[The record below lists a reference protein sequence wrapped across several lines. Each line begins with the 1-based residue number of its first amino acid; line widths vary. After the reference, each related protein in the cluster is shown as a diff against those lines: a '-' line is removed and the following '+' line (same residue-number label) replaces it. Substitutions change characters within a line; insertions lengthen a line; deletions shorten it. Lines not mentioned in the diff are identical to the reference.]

1 MRKITAL
8 FILAGLSAVPA
19 FSQEMPAALKS
30 ELEAKAAE
38 LQPSNKSAAKTWLV
52 KQMNA
57 WESIQNLAVAADADD
72 IEMIKKLAEKKFPL
86 DYVSQEVFI
95 NEQAVAAAGL
105 PDLKSQ
111 IGKASYDAIKA
122 KFDKEGK
129 TDLNE
134 FINLLNAQIAAKS
147 QLEMLK
153 PLPSIDESTF
163 SITKEVL
170 KKKYPDDFLAQLN
183 ELKKL
188 SNAVDAA
195 ADASAKAGGTPAPA
209 GAAPAQGAANAAAS
223 ATGGAGTPQQPLTLA
238 ELNLKAREQF
248 NSHALTVEGDSKV
261 TGLPVVMHDRQ
272 FILIPFSA
280 FSGGPNVSIMNNL
293 GEQVE
298 FDKENIF
305 ASKDYPFVIVMP
317 KSIPSSTTN
326 AKLAT
331 DKEYREIV
339 GKPIFFI
346 GYTTTNIQ
354 IFPVKLNAV
363 SDQTLVLSS
372 RIPNNFIEGTTLVNP
387 EEDLTL
393 GSMIAF
399 KKEFPKVQW
408 GTRNSVNFLR
418 RTIETKNPFLTCV
431 RVDRLERW
439 EKLDFEKLAKQ
450 RKKARFRQQ
459 APLGLHTAQ
468 YLHETRRH
476 RKARNR
482 GADGI
487 KIQGRAQNAHGKIAL
502 RQAVQAVPSR
512 FDNAHKVRTARRKS
526 RRILHDIPLRPQT
539 GRKRPQERFRLL
551 RQRHTHEFFQPAR
564 ARRYKKGAE
573 QVASA
578 LRRIKKTRALR
589 PGFFAFGISGRENA
603 NRKIRPCGR
612 IRSRGKPP
620 APRRNE

>member
-1 MRKITAL
+1 
-8 FILAGLSAVPA
+8 
-19 FSQEMPAALKS
+19 MPADLKS
-30 ELEAKAAE
+30 KLEAKAAE

-57 WESIQNLAVAADADD
+57 WESIQNLAFAADTDD

-86 DYVSQEVFI
+86 DYVSQEAFI

-134 FINLLNAQIAAKS
+134 LINLLNAQIAAKS
-147 QLEMLK
+147 QLEMLR

-170 KKKYPDDFLAQLN
+170 KKKYPDDFLSQLN

-195 ADASAKAGGTPAPA
+195 ADAAAKSGGTPPAAAPGTEPAPGQPA
-209 GAAPAQGAANAAAS
+209 GAAANAQA
-223 ATGGAGTPQQPLTLA
+223 GAGTPQQPLTLA

-248 NSHALTVEGDSKV
+248 NSHTLTVEGESKV
-261 TGLPVVMHDRQ
+261 TALPVVMHGKQ
-272 FILIPFSA
+272 VILIPFSA

-293 GEQVE
+293 GEQVD
-298 FDKENIF
+298 FDQSNIF
-305 ASKDYPFVIVMP
+305 ASKNYPFVIVMP
-317 KSIPSSTTN
+317 KSSIPSTTVN
-326 AKLAT
+326 ANLAT

-339 GKPIFFI
+339 GKTIFFM
-346 GYTTTNIQ
+346 GYTATNIQ

-372 RIPNNFIEGTTLVNP
+372 RIPNNFIDGTVLMNP
-387 EEDLTL
+387 EDDLIL

-399 KKEFPKVQW
+399 KKEFPKVNW

-431 RVDRLERW
+431 RIDRLDPW

-450 RKKARFRQQ
+450 KKKLDSVNKLLWDFILLNTSKRLVDTEKLAIVGQTVSKYKEE
-459 APLGLHTAQ
+459 LK
-468 YLHETRRH
+468 TRME
-476 RKARNR
+476 K
-482 GADGI
+482 
-487 KIQGRAQNAHGKIAL
+487 
-502 RQAVQAVPSR
+502 SR
-512 FDNAHKVRTARRKS
+512 FDRLFRQYLQDLMMLIKS
-526 RRILHDIPLRPQT
+526 ELRDVNPD
-539 GRKRPQERFRLL
+539 
-551 RQRHTHEFFQPAR
+551 EFYTLY
-564 ARRYKKGAE
+564 RYDLNQAINSLKS
-573 QVASA
+573 V
-578 LRRIKKTRALR
+578 I
-589 PGFFAFGISGRENA
+589 AFYENA
-603 NRKIRPCGR
+603 IRTNSLSPLVPDDIKRVQNR
-612 IRSRGKPP
+612 
-620 APRRNE
+620 

>member
-1 MRKITAL
+1 
-8 FILAGLSAVPA
+8 
-19 FSQEMPAALKS
+19 MPADLKS
-30 ELEAKAAE
+30 KLEAKAAE

-57 WESIQNLAVAADADD
+57 WESIQNLAFAADADD

-86 DYVSQEVFI
+86 DYVSQETFI

-195 ADASAKAGGTPAPA
+195 ADAAAKSGGTPPAAAPGTEPAPGQPA
-209 GAAPAQGAANAAAS
+209 GAAANAQA
-223 ATGGAGTPQQPLTLA
+223 GAGTPQQPLTLA

-248 NSHALTVEGDSKV
+248 NSHTLTVEGESKV
-261 TGLPVVMHDRQ
+261 TALPVVMHGKQ
-272 FILIPFSA
+272 VILIPFSA

-293 GEQVE
+293 GEQVD
-298 FDKENIF
+298 FDQSNIF
-305 ASKDYPFVIVMP
+305 ASKNYPFVIVMP
-317 KSIPSSTTN
+317 KSSIPSTTVN
-326 AKLAT
+326 ANLAT

-339 GKPIFFI
+339 GKPIFFM
-346 GYTTTNIQ
+346 GYTATNIQ

-372 RIPNNFIEGTTLVNP
+372 RIPNNFIDGTVLMNP
-387 EEDLTL
+387 EDDLIL

-399 KKEFPKVQW
+399 KKEHPKVQW
-408 GTRNSVNFLR
+408 NMRNSVNFLR
-418 RTIETKNPFLTCV
+418 RTIESRNPFLTCV
-431 RVDRLERW
+431 RIDRLDPW

-450 RKKARFRQQ
+450 KKKLDSVNKLLWDFILLNTSKRLVDTEKLAIVGQTVSKYKEE
-459 APLGLHTAQ
+459 LK
-468 YLHETRRH
+468 TRME
-476 RKARNR
+476 K
-482 GADGI
+482 
-487 KIQGRAQNAHGKIAL
+487 
-502 RQAVQAVPSR
+502 SR
-512 FDNAHKVRTARRKS
+512 FDRLFRQYLQDLMMLIKS
-526 RRILHDIPLRPQT
+526 ELRDVNPD
-539 GRKRPQERFRLL
+539 
-551 RQRHTHEFFQPAR
+551 EFYTLY
-564 ARRYKKGAE
+564 RYDLNQAINSLKS
-573 QVASA
+573 VM
-578 LRRIKKTRALR
+578 
-589 PGFFAFGISGRENA
+589 AFYENA
-603 NRKIRPCGR
+603 IRTNSLNPLVPDDIKRVQNR
-612 IRSRGKPP
+612 
-620 APRRNE
+620 

>member
-1 MRKITAL
+1 
-8 FILAGLSAVPA
+8 
-19 FSQEMPAALKS
+19 MPADLKS
-30 ELEAKAAE
+30 KLEAKAAE

-57 WESIQNLAVAADADD
+57 WESIQNLAFAADADD
-72 IEMIKKLAEKKFPL
+72 IEMIKKFAEKKFPL
-86 DYVSQEVFI
+86 DYVSQETFI

-170 KKKYPDDFLAQLN
+170 KKKYPDDFLSQLN

-195 ADASAKAGGTPAPA
+195 ADAAAKSGGTPPAAAPGTEPAPGQPA
-209 GAAPAQGAANAAAS
+209 GAAANAQA
-223 ATGGAGTPQQPLTLA
+223 GAGTPQQPLTLA

-248 NSHALTVEGDSKV
+248 NSHTLTVEGESKV
-261 TGLPVVMHDRQ
+261 TALPVVMHGKQ
-272 FILIPFSA
+272 VILIPFSA

-293 GEQVE
+293 GEQVD
-298 FDKENIF
+298 FDQSNIF
-305 ASKDYPFVIVMP
+305 ASKNYPFVIVMP
-317 KSIPSSTTN
+317 KSSIPSTTVN
-326 AKLAT
+326 ANLAT

-339 GKPIFFI
+339 GKPIFFM
-346 GYTTTNIQ
+346 GYTATNIQ

-372 RIPNNFIEGTTLVNP
+372 RIPNNFIDGTVLMNP
-387 EEDLTL
+387 EDDLIL

-399 KKEFPKVQW
+399 KKEFPKVNW

-431 RVDRLERW
+431 RIDRLDPW

-450 RKKARFRQQ
+450 KKKLDSVNKLLWDFILLNTSKRLVDTEKLAIVGQTVSKYKEE
-459 APLGLHTAQ
+459 LK
-468 YLHETRRH
+468 TRME
-476 RKARNR
+476 K
-482 GADGI
+482 
-487 KIQGRAQNAHGKIAL
+487 
-502 RQAVQAVPSR
+502 SR
-512 FDNAHKVRTARRKS
+512 FDRTFRQYLQDLMMLIKS
-526 RRILHDIPLRPQT
+526 ELRDVNPD
-539 GRKRPQERFRLL
+539 
-551 RQRHTHEFFQPAR
+551 EFYTLY
-564 ARRYKKGAE
+564 RYDLNQAINSLKS
-573 QVASA
+573 V
-578 LRRIKKTRALR
+578 I
-589 PGFFAFGISGRENA
+589 AFYENA
-603 NRKIRPCGR
+603 IRTNSLSPLVPDDIKRVQNR
-612 IRSRGKPP
+612 
-620 APRRNE
+620 

>member
-1 MRKITAL
+1 
-8 FILAGLSAVPA
+8 
-19 FSQEMPAALKS
+19 MPADLKS
-30 ELEAKAAE
+30 KLEAKAAE

-57 WESIQNLAVAADADD
+57 WESIQNLAFAADADD

-86 DYVSQEVFI
+86 DYVSQEAFI

-147 QLEMLK
+147 QLEMLR

-170 KKKYPDDFLAQLN
+170 KKKYPDDFLSQLN

-195 ADASAKAGGTPAPA
+195 ADAAAKSGGTPSAAAPGTEPAPGQPA
-209 GAAPAQGAANAAAS
+209 GAAANAQA
-223 ATGGAGTPQQPLTLA
+223 GAGTPQQPLTLA

-248 NSHALTVEGDSKV
+248 NSHTLTVEGESKV
-261 TGLPVVMHDRQ
+261 TALPVVMHGKQ
-272 FILIPFSA
+272 VILIPFSA

-293 GEQVE
+293 GEQVD
-298 FDKENIF
+298 FDQSNIF
-305 ASKDYPFVIVMP
+305 ASKNYPFVIVMP
-317 KSIPSSTTN
+317 KSSIPSTTVN
-326 AKLAT
+326 ANLAT

-339 GKPIFFI
+339 GKPIFFM
-346 GYTTTNIQ
+346 GYTATNIQ

-372 RIPNNFIEGTTLVNP
+372 RIPNNFIDGTVLMNP
-387 EEDLTL
+387 EDDLIL

-399 KKEFPKVQW
+399 KKEHPKVQW
-408 GTRNSVNFLR
+408 NMRNSVNFLR
-418 RTIETKNPFLTCV
+418 RTIESRNPFLTCV
-431 RVDRLERW
+431 RIDRLDPW

-450 RKKARFRQQ
+450 KKKLDSVNKLLWDFILLNTSKRLVDTEKLAIVGQTVSKYKEE
-459 APLGLHTAQ
+459 LK
-468 YLHETRRH
+468 TRME
-476 RKARNR
+476 K
-482 GADGI
+482 
-487 KIQGRAQNAHGKIAL
+487 
-502 RQAVQAVPSR
+502 SR
-512 FDNAHKVRTARRKS
+512 FDRLFRQYLQDLMMLIKS
-526 RRILHDIPLRPQT
+526 ELRDVNPD
-539 GRKRPQERFRLL
+539 
-551 RQRHTHEFFQPAR
+551 EFYTLY
-564 ARRYKKGAE
+564 RYDLNQAINSLKS
-573 QVASA
+573 VM
-578 LRRIKKTRALR
+578 
-589 PGFFAFGISGRENA
+589 AFYENA
-603 NRKIRPCGR
+603 IRTNSLSPLVPDDIKRVQNR
-612 IRSRGKPP
+612 
-620 APRRNE
+620 

>member
-1 MRKITAL
+1 
-8 FILAGLSAVPA
+8 
-19 FSQEMPAALKS
+19 MPADLKS
-30 ELEAKAAE
+30 KLEAKAAE
-38 LQPSNKSAAKTWLV
+38 LQPSSKSAAKTWLV

-57 WESIQNLAVAADADD
+57 WESIQNLAFAADADD

-86 DYVSQEVFI
+86 DYVSQEAFI

-129 TDLNE
+129 TDLND
-134 FINLLNAQIAAKS
+134 FINLLNSQIAAKS
-147 QLEMLK
+147 QLEMLR

-170 KKKYPDDFLAQLN
+170 KKKYPDDFLSQLN

-195 ADASAKAGGTPAPA
+195 ADAASKPGAAPSAPLGADPAPGQTA
-209 GAAPAQGAANAAAS
+209 GAAAQAGANA
-223 ATGGAGTPQQPLTLA
+223 PQQPLTLA

-272 FILIPFSA
+272 VILIPFSA

-298 FDKENIF
+298 FDKSNIF

-331 DKEYREIV
+331 DKEYREII
-339 GKPIFFI
+339 GKPIFFM

-372 RIPNNFIEGTTLVNP
+372 RIPNNFLEGTVLINP
-387 EEDLTL
+387 EEDLIM

-399 KKEFPKVQW
+399 KKEYPKVQW
-408 GTRNSVNFLR
+408 GTRNSVTFLR

-431 RVDRLERW
+431 RIDRLDRW
-439 EKLDFEKLAKQ
+439 EKLDFEKLAQQ
-450 RKKARFRQQ
+450 RQKLESVNKLLWDFILLNTSTRLVDTEKLAIVGKTVSKYKDELKTRMEKSRFDRLFRQYLQDLMMLIKSELRDVNPDEFYTIYRYDLNQ
-459 APLGLHTAQ
+459 AVNALKSVSAFYDNAIRTNSLSPLIP
-468 YLHETRRH
+468 
-476 RKARNR
+476 
-482 GADGI
+482 DDI
-487 KIQGRAQNAHGKIAL
+487 KRAQN
-502 RQAVQAVPSR
+502 R
-512 FDNAHKVRTARRKS
+512 
-526 RRILHDIPLRPQT
+526 
-539 GRKRPQERFRLL
+539 
-551 RQRHTHEFFQPAR
+551 
-564 ARRYKKGAE
+564 
-573 QVASA
+573 
-578 LRRIKKTRALR
+578 
-589 PGFFAFGISGRENA
+589 
-603 NRKIRPCGR
+603 
-612 IRSRGKPP
+612 
-620 APRRNE
+620 

>member
-8 FILAGLSAVPA
+8 FILAGLSAVPV
-19 FSQEMPAALKS
+19 FSQEMPATLKS

-57 WESIQNLAVAADADD
+57 WESIQNLSVAADADD

-223 ATGGAGTPQQPLTLA
+223 ATGGAGVPQQPLTLA

-354 IFPVKLNAV
+354 RFPVKLNAV

-450 RKKARFRQQ
+450 REKLDSVNKLLWDFILLNTSTRLVDTEKLAIVGQTVSKYKDELKTRMEKSRFDRLFRQYLQDLIMLIKSELRDVNPDEFYTIYRYDLKQ
-459 APLGLHTAQ
+459 AANALRSVSAFYDNAIRTNSFSPLVP
-468 YLHETRRH
+468 
-476 RKARNR
+476 
-482 GADGI
+482 DDI
-487 KIQGRAQNAHGKIAL
+487 KRAQN
-502 RQAVQAVPSR
+502 R
-512 FDNAHKVRTARRKS
+512 
-526 RRILHDIPLRPQT
+526 
-539 GRKRPQERFRLL
+539 
-551 RQRHTHEFFQPAR
+551 
-564 ARRYKKGAE
+564 
-573 QVASA
+573 
-578 LRRIKKTRALR
+578 
-589 PGFFAFGISGRENA
+589 
-603 NRKIRPCGR
+603 
-612 IRSRGKPP
+612 
-620 APRRNE
+620 

>member
-1 MRKITAL
+1 
-8 FILAGLSAVPA
+8 
-19 FSQEMPAALKS
+19 MPADLKS
-30 ELEAKAAE
+30 KLEAKAAE

-57 WESIQNLAVAADADD
+57 WESIQNLAFAADADD

-86 DYVSQEVFI
+86 DYVSQETFI

-147 QLEMLK
+147 QLEMLR

-170 KKKYPDDFLAQLN
+170 KKKYPDDFLSQLN

-195 ADASAKAGGTPAPA
+195 ADAAAKSGGTSPAAASGTEPAPGQPA
-209 GAAPAQGAANAAAS
+209 GAAANAQA
-223 ATGGAGTPQQPLTLA
+223 GAGTPQQPLTLA

-248 NSHALTVEGDSKV
+248 NSHTLTVEGESKV
-261 TGLPVVMHDRQ
+261 TALPVVMHGKQ
-272 FILIPFSA
+272 VILIPFSA

-293 GEQVE
+293 GEQVD
-298 FDKENIF
+298 FDQSNIF
-305 ASKDYPFVIVMP
+305 ASKNYPFVIVMP
-317 KSIPSSTTN
+317 KSSIPSTTVN
-326 AKLAT
+326 ANLAT

-339 GKPIFFI
+339 GKPIFFM
-346 GYTTTNIQ
+346 GYTATNIQ

-372 RIPNNFIEGTTLVNP
+372 RIPNNFIDGTVLMNP
-387 EEDLTL
+387 EDDLIL

-399 KKEFPKVQW
+399 KKEFPKVNW

-418 RTIETKNPFLTCV
+418 RTIESRNPFLTCV
-431 RVDRLERW
+431 RIDRLDPW

-450 RKKARFRQQ
+450 KKKLDSVNKLLWDFILLNTSKRLVDTEKLAIVGQTVSKYKEE
-459 APLGLHTAQ
+459 LK
-468 YLHETRRH
+468 TRME
-476 RKARNR
+476 K
-482 GADGI
+482 
-487 KIQGRAQNAHGKIAL
+487 
-502 RQAVQAVPSR
+502 SR
-512 FDNAHKVRTARRKS
+512 FDRLFRQYLQDLMMLIKS
-526 RRILHDIPLRPQT
+526 ELRDVNPD
-539 GRKRPQERFRLL
+539 
-551 RQRHTHEFFQPAR
+551 EFYTLY
-564 ARRYKKGAE
+564 RYDLNQAINSLKS
-573 QVASA
+573 VM
-578 LRRIKKTRALR
+578 
-589 PGFFAFGISGRENA
+589 AFYENA
-603 NRKIRPCGR
+603 IRTNSLSPLVPDDIKRVQNR
-612 IRSRGKPP
+612 
-620 APRRNE
+620 

>member
-1 MRKITAL
+1 
-8 FILAGLSAVPA
+8 
-19 FSQEMPAALKS
+19 MPADLKS
-30 ELEAKAAE
+30 KLEAKAAE

-57 WESIQNLAVAADADD
+57 WESIQNLAFAADADD

-86 DYVSQEVFI
+86 DYVSQETFI

-195 ADASAKAGGTPAPA
+195 ADAAAKSGGTPPAAAPGTEPAPGQPA
-209 GAAPAQGAANAAAS
+209 GAAANAQA
-223 ATGGAGTPQQPLTLA
+223 GAGTPQQPLTLA

-248 NSHALTVEGDSKV
+248 NSHTLTVEGESKV
-261 TGLPVVMHDRQ
+261 TALPVVMHGKQ
-272 FILIPFSA
+272 VILIPFSA

-293 GEQVE
+293 GEQVD
-298 FDKENIF
+298 FDQSNIF
-305 ASKDYPFVIVMP
+305 ASKNYPFVIVMP
-317 KSIPSSTTN
+317 KSSIPSTTVN
-326 AKLAT
+326 ANLAT

-339 GKPIFFI
+339 GKTIFFM
-346 GYTTTNIQ
+346 GYTATNIQ

-372 RIPNNFIEGTTLVNP
+372 RIPNNFIDGTVLMNP
-387 EEDLTL
+387 EDDLIL

-399 KKEFPKVQW
+399 KKEFPKVNW

-431 RVDRLERW
+431 RIDRLDPW

-450 RKKARFRQQ
+450 KKKLDSVNKLLWDFILLNTSKRLVDTEKLAIVGQTVSKYKEE
-459 APLGLHTAQ
+459 LK
-468 YLHETRRH
+468 TRME
-476 RKARNR
+476 K
-482 GADGI
+482 
-487 KIQGRAQNAHGKIAL
+487 
-502 RQAVQAVPSR
+502 SR
-512 FDNAHKVRTARRKS
+512 FDRLFRQYLQDLMMLIKS
-526 RRILHDIPLRPQT
+526 ELRDVNPD
-539 GRKRPQERFRLL
+539 
-551 RQRHTHEFFQPAR
+551 EFYTLY
-564 ARRYKKGAE
+564 RYDLNQAINSLKS
-573 QVASA
+573 VM
-578 LRRIKKTRALR
+578 
-589 PGFFAFGISGRENA
+589 AFYENA
-603 NRKIRPCGR
+603 IRTNSLSPLVPDDIKRVQNR
-612 IRSRGKPP
+612 
-620 APRRNE
+620 

>member
-8 FILAGLSAVPA
+8 FILAGLSAVPV
-19 FSQEMPAALKS
+19 FSQEMPATLKS

-57 WESIQNLAVAADADD
+57 WESIQNLSVAADADD

-195 ADASAKAGGTPAPA
+195 ADASAKAGGTA

-223 ATGGAGTPQQPLTLA
+223 ATGGAGVPQQPLTLA

-450 RKKARFRQQ
+450 RKKLDSVNKLLWDFILLNTSTRLVDTEKLAIVGQTVSKYKDELKTRMEKSRFDRLFRQYLQDLIMLIKSELRDVNPDEFYTIYRYDLKQ
-459 APLGLHTAQ
+459 AANALRSVSAFYDNAIRTNSFSPLVP
-468 YLHETRRH
+468 
-476 RKARNR
+476 
-482 GADGI
+482 DDI
-487 KIQGRAQNAHGKIAL
+487 KRAQN
-502 RQAVQAVPSR
+502 R
-512 FDNAHKVRTARRKS
+512 
-526 RRILHDIPLRPQT
+526 
-539 GRKRPQERFRLL
+539 
-551 RQRHTHEFFQPAR
+551 
-564 ARRYKKGAE
+564 
-573 QVASA
+573 
-578 LRRIKKTRALR
+578 
-589 PGFFAFGISGRENA
+589 
-603 NRKIRPCGR
+603 
-612 IRSRGKPP
+612 
-620 APRRNE
+620 

>member
-1 MRKITAL
+1 
-8 FILAGLSAVPA
+8 
-19 FSQEMPAALKS
+19 MPADLKS
-30 ELEAKAAE
+30 KLEAKAAE

-57 WESIQNLAVAADADD
+57 WESIQNLAFAADADD

-86 DYVSQEVFI
+86 DYVSQETFI

-195 ADASAKAGGTPAPA
+195 ADAAAKSGGTPPAAAPGTEPAPGQPA
-209 GAAPAQGAANAAAS
+209 GAAANAQA
-223 ATGGAGTPQQPLTLA
+223 GAGTPQQPLTLA

-248 NSHALTVEGDSKV
+248 NSHTLTVEGESKV
-261 TGLPVVMHDRQ
+261 TALPVVMHGKQ
-272 FILIPFSA
+272 VILIPFSA

-293 GEQVE
+293 GEQVD
-298 FDKENIF
+298 FDQSNIF
-305 ASKDYPFVIVMP
+305 ASKNYPFVIVMP
-317 KSIPSSTTN
+317 KSSIPSTTVN
-326 AKLAT
+326 ANLAT

-339 GKPIFFI
+339 GKTIFFM
-346 GYTTTNIQ
+346 GYTATNIQ

-372 RIPNNFIEGTTLVNP
+372 RIPNNFIDGTVLMNP
-387 EEDLTL
+387 EDDLIL

-399 KKEFPKVQW
+399 KKEFPKVNW

-431 RVDRLERW
+431 RIDRLDPW

-450 RKKARFRQQ
+450 KKKLDSVNKLLWDFILLNTSKRLVDTEKLAIVGQTVSKYKEE
-459 APLGLHTAQ
+459 LK
-468 YLHETRRH
+468 TRME
-476 RKARNR
+476 K
-482 GADGI
+482 
-487 KIQGRAQNAHGKIAL
+487 
-502 RQAVQAVPSR
+502 SR
-512 FDNAHKVRTARRKS
+512 FDRLFRQYLQDLMMLIKS
-526 RRILHDIPLRPQT
+526 ELRDVNPD
-539 GRKRPQERFRLL
+539 
-551 RQRHTHEFFQPAR
+551 EFYTLY
-564 ARRYKKGAE
+564 RYDLNQAINSLKS
-573 QVASA
+573 V
-578 LRRIKKTRALR
+578 I
-589 PGFFAFGISGRENA
+589 AFYENA
-603 NRKIRPCGR
+603 IRTNSLSPLVPDDIKRVQNR
-612 IRSRGKPP
+612 
-620 APRRNE
+620 

>member
-1 MRKITAL
+1 
-8 FILAGLSAVPA
+8 
-19 FSQEMPAALKS
+19 MPADLKS
-30 ELEAKAAE
+30 KLEAKAAE

-57 WESIQNLAVAADADD
+57 WESIQNLAFAADADD

-86 DYVSQEVFI
+86 DYVSQETFI

-170 KKKYPDDFLAQLN
+170 KKKYPDDFLSQLN

-195 ADASAKAGGTPAPA
+195 ADAAAKSGGTPPAAAPGTEPAPGQPA
-209 GAAPAQGAANAAAS
+209 GAAANAQA
-223 ATGGAGTPQQPLTLA
+223 GAGTPQQPLTLA

-248 NSHALTVEGDSKV
+248 NSHTLTVEGESKV
-261 TGLPVVMHDRQ
+261 TALPVVMHGKQ
-272 FILIPFSA
+272 VILIPFSA

-293 GEQVE
+293 GEQVD
-298 FDKENIF
+298 FDQSNIF
-305 ASKDYPFVIVMP
+305 ASKNYPFVIVMP
-317 KSIPSSTTN
+317 KSSIPSTTVN
-326 AKLAT
+326 ANLAT

-339 GKPIFFI
+339 GKPIFFM
-346 GYTTTNIQ
+346 GYTATNIQ

-372 RIPNNFIEGTTLVNP
+372 RIPNNFIDGTVLMNP
-387 EEDLTL
+387 EDDLIL

-399 KKEFPKVQW
+399 KKEFPKVNW

-431 RVDRLERW
+431 RIDRLDPW

-450 RKKARFRQQ
+450 KKKLDSVNKLLWDFILLNTSKRLVDTEKLAIVGQTVSKYKEE
-459 APLGLHTAQ
+459 LK
-468 YLHETRRH
+468 TRME
-476 RKARNR
+476 K
-482 GADGI
+482 
-487 KIQGRAQNAHGKIAL
+487 
-502 RQAVQAVPSR
+502 SR
-512 FDNAHKVRTARRKS
+512 FDRTFRQYLQDLMMLIKS
-526 RRILHDIPLRPQT
+526 ELRDVNPD
-539 GRKRPQERFRLL
+539 
-551 RQRHTHEFFQPAR
+551 EFYTLY
-564 ARRYKKGAE
+564 RYDLNQAINSLKS
-573 QVASA
+573 V
-578 LRRIKKTRALR
+578 I
-589 PGFFAFGISGRENA
+589 AFYENA
-603 NRKIRPCGR
+603 IRTNSLSPLVPDDIKRVQNR
-612 IRSRGKPP
+612 
-620 APRRNE
+620 

>member
-8 FILAGLSAVPA
+8 FILAGLSAVPV
-19 FSQEMPAALKS
+19 FSQEMPATLKS

-57 WESIQNLAVAADADD
+57 WESIQNLSVAADADD

-86 DYVSQEVFI
+86 DYVSQKVFI

-183 ELKKL
+183 EL
-188 SNAVDAA
+188 SV
-195 ADASAKAGGTPAPA
+195 
-209 GAAPAQGAANAAAS
+209 
-223 ATGGAGTPQQPLTLA
+223 PQQPLTLA

-418 RTIETKNPFLTCV
+418 CTIETKNPFLTCV

-450 RKKARFRQQ
+450 RKKLDSVNKLLWDFILLNTSTRLVDTEKLAIVGQTVSKYKDELKTRMEKSRFDRLFRQYLQDLIMLIKSELRDVNPDEFYTIYRYDLKQ
-459 APLGLHTAQ
+459 AANALRSVSAFYDNAIRTNSFSPLVP
-468 YLHETRRH
+468 
-476 RKARNR
+476 
-482 GADGI
+482 DDI
-487 KIQGRAQNAHGKIAL
+487 KRAQN
-502 RQAVQAVPSR
+502 R
-512 FDNAHKVRTARRKS
+512 
-526 RRILHDIPLRPQT
+526 
-539 GRKRPQERFRLL
+539 
-551 RQRHTHEFFQPAR
+551 
-564 ARRYKKGAE
+564 
-573 QVASA
+573 
-578 LRRIKKTRALR
+578 
-589 PGFFAFGISGRENA
+589 
-603 NRKIRPCGR
+603 
-612 IRSRGKPP
+612 
-620 APRRNE
+620 

>member
-1 MRKITAL
+1 
-8 FILAGLSAVPA
+8 
-19 FSQEMPAALKS
+19 MPATLKS

-57 WESIQNLAVAADADD
+57 WESIQNLSVAADADD

-195 ADASAKAGGTPAPA
+195 ADVSAKAGGTPAPA

-223 ATGGAGTPQQPLTLA
+223 ATGGAGVPQQPLTLA

-450 RKKARFRQQ
+450 RKKLDSVNKLLWDFILLNTSTRLVDTEKLAIVGQTVSKYKDELKTRMEKSRFDRLFRQYLQDLIMLIKSELRDVNPDEFYTIYRYDLKQ
-459 APLGLHTAQ
+459 AANALRSVSAFYDNAIRTNSFSPLVP
-468 YLHETRRH
+468 
-476 RKARNR
+476 
-482 GADGI
+482 DDI
-487 KIQGRAQNAHGKIAL
+487 KRAQN
-502 RQAVQAVPSR
+502 R
-512 FDNAHKVRTARRKS
+512 
-526 RRILHDIPLRPQT
+526 
-539 GRKRPQERFRLL
+539 
-551 RQRHTHEFFQPAR
+551 
-564 ARRYKKGAE
+564 
-573 QVASA
+573 
-578 LRRIKKTRALR
+578 
-589 PGFFAFGISGRENA
+589 
-603 NRKIRPCGR
+603 
-612 IRSRGKPP
+612 
-620 APRRNE
+620 

>member
-1 MRKITAL
+1 
-8 FILAGLSAVPA
+8 
-19 FSQEMPAALKS
+19 MPADLKS
-30 ELEAKAAE
+30 KLEAKAAE

-57 WESIQNLAVAADADD
+57 WESIQNLAFAADADD

-86 DYVSQEVFI
+86 DYVSQETFI

-195 ADASAKAGGTPAPA
+195 ADAAAKSGGTPPAAAPGTEPAPGQPA
-209 GAAPAQGAANAAAS
+209 GAAANAQA
-223 ATGGAGTPQQPLTLA
+223 GAGTPQQPLTLA

-248 NSHALTVEGDSKV
+248 NSHTLTVEGESKV
-261 TGLPVVMHDRQ
+261 TALPVVMHGKQ
-272 FILIPFSA
+272 VILIPFSA

-293 GEQVE
+293 GEQVD
-298 FDKENIF
+298 FDQSNIF
-305 ASKDYPFVIVMP
+305 ASKNYPFVIVMP
-317 KSIPSSTTN
+317 KSSIPSTTVN
-326 AKLAT
+326 ANLVT

-339 GKPIFFI
+339 GKPIFFM
-346 GYTTTNIQ
+346 GYTATNIQ

-372 RIPNNFIEGTTLVNP
+372 RIPNNFIDGTVLMNP
-387 EEDLTL
+387 EDDLIL

-399 KKEFPKVQW
+399 KKEFPKVNW

-431 RVDRLERW
+431 RIDRLDPW

-450 RKKARFRQQ
+450 KKKLDSVNKLLWDFILLNTSKRLVDTEKLAIVGQTVSKYKEE
-459 APLGLHTAQ
+459 LK
-468 YLHETRRH
+468 TRME
-476 RKARNR
+476 K
-482 GADGI
+482 
-487 KIQGRAQNAHGKIAL
+487 
-502 RQAVQAVPSR
+502 SR
-512 FDNAHKVRTARRKS
+512 FDRTFRQYLQDLMMLIKS
-526 RRILHDIPLRPQT
+526 ELRDVNPD
-539 GRKRPQERFRLL
+539 
-551 RQRHTHEFFQPAR
+551 EFYTLY
-564 ARRYKKGAE
+564 RYDLNQAINSLKS
-573 QVASA
+573 V
-578 LRRIKKTRALR
+578 I
-589 PGFFAFGISGRENA
+589 AFYENA
-603 NRKIRPCGR
+603 IRTNSLSPLVPDDIKRVQNR
-612 IRSRGKPP
+612 
-620 APRRNE
+620 

>member
-1 MRKITAL
+1 
-8 FILAGLSAVPA
+8 
-19 FSQEMPAALKS
+19 MPADLKS
-30 ELEAKAAE
+30 KLEAKAAE

-57 WESIQNLAVAADADD
+57 WESIQNLAFAADADD

-86 DYVSQEVFI
+86 DYVSQETFI

-147 QLEMLK
+147 QLEMLR

-170 KKKYPDDFLAQLN
+170 KKKYPDDFLSQLN

-195 ADASAKAGGTPAPA
+195 ADAAAKSGGTPPAAASGTEPAPGQPA
-209 GAAPAQGAANAAAS
+209 GAAANAQA
-223 ATGGAGTPQQPLTLA
+223 GAGTPQQPLTLA

-248 NSHALTVEGDSKV
+248 NSHTLTVEGESKV
-261 TGLPVVMHDRQ
+261 TALPVVMHGKQ
-272 FILIPFSA
+272 VILIPFSA

-293 GEQVE
+293 GEQVD
-298 FDKENIF
+298 FDQSNIF
-305 ASKDYPFVIVMP
+305 ASKNYPFVIVMP
-317 KSIPSSTTN
+317 KSSIPSTTVN
-326 AKLAT
+326 ANLAT

-339 GKPIFFI
+339 GKPIFFM
-346 GYTTTNIQ
+346 GYTATNIQ

-372 RIPNNFIEGTTLVNP
+372 RIPNNFIDGTVLMNP
-387 EEDLTL
+387 EDDLIL

-399 KKEFPKVQW
+399 KKEHPKVQW
-408 GTRNSVNFLR
+408 NMRNSVNFLR
-418 RTIETKNPFLTCV
+418 RTIESRNPFLTCV
-431 RVDRLERW
+431 RIDRLDPW

-450 RKKARFRQQ
+450 KKKLDSVNKLLWDFILLNTSKRLVDTEKLAIVGQTVSKYKEE
-459 APLGLHTAQ
+459 LK
-468 YLHETRRH
+468 TRME
-476 RKARNR
+476 K
-482 GADGI
+482 
-487 KIQGRAQNAHGKIAL
+487 
-502 RQAVQAVPSR
+502 SR
-512 FDNAHKVRTARRKS
+512 FDRLFRQYLQDLMMLIKS
-526 RRILHDIPLRPQT
+526 ELRDVNPD
-539 GRKRPQERFRLL
+539 
-551 RQRHTHEFFQPAR
+551 EFYTLY
-564 ARRYKKGAE
+564 RYDLNQAINSLKS
-573 QVASA
+573 VM
-578 LRRIKKTRALR
+578 
-589 PGFFAFGISGRENA
+589 AFYENA
-603 NRKIRPCGR
+603 IRTNSLSPLVPDDIKRVQNR
-612 IRSRGKPP
+612 
-620 APRRNE
+620 

>member
-1 MRKITAL
+1 
-8 FILAGLSAVPA
+8 
-19 FSQEMPAALKS
+19 MPADLKS
-30 ELEAKAAE
+30 KLEAKAAE

-57 WESIQNLAVAADADD
+57 WESIQNLAFAADADD

-86 DYVSQEVFI
+86 DYVSQETFI

-147 QLEMLK
+147 QLEMLR

-170 KKKYPDDFLAQLN
+170 KKKYPDDFLSQLN

-195 ADASAKAGGTPAPA
+195 ADAAAKSGGTPSAAAPGTEPAPGQPA
-209 GAAPAQGAANAAAS
+209 GAAANAQA
-223 ATGGAGTPQQPLTLA
+223 GAGTPQQPLTLA

-248 NSHALTVEGDSKV
+248 NSHTLTVEGESKV
-261 TGLPVVMHDRQ
+261 TALPVVMHGKQ
-272 FILIPFSA
+272 VILIPFSA

-293 GEQVE
+293 GEQVD
-298 FDKENIF
+298 FDQSNIF
-305 ASKDYPFVIVMP
+305 ASKNYPFVIVMP
-317 KSIPSSTTN
+317 KSSIPSTTVN
-326 AKLAT
+326 ANLAT

-339 GKPIFFI
+339 GKPIFFM
-346 GYTTTNIQ
+346 GYTATNIQ

-372 RIPNNFIEGTTLVNP
+372 RIPNNFIDGTVLMNP
-387 EEDLTL
+387 EDDLIL

-399 KKEFPKVQW
+399 KKEHPKVQW
-408 GTRNSVNFLR
+408 NMRNSVNFLR
-418 RTIETKNPFLTCV
+418 RTIESRNPFLTCV
-431 RVDRLERW
+431 RIDRLDPW

-450 RKKARFRQQ
+450 KKKLDSVNKLLWDFILLNTSKRLVDTEKLAIVGQTVSKYKEE
-459 APLGLHTAQ
+459 LK
-468 YLHETRRH
+468 TRME
-476 RKARNR
+476 K
-482 GADGI
+482 
-487 KIQGRAQNAHGKIAL
+487 
-502 RQAVQAVPSR
+502 SR
-512 FDNAHKVRTARRKS
+512 FDRLFRQYLQDLMMLIKS
-526 RRILHDIPLRPQT
+526 ELRDVNPD
-539 GRKRPQERFRLL
+539 
-551 RQRHTHEFFQPAR
+551 EFYTLY
-564 ARRYKKGAE
+564 RYDLNQAINSLKS
-573 QVASA
+573 VM
-578 LRRIKKTRALR
+578 
-589 PGFFAFGISGRENA
+589 AFYENA
-603 NRKIRPCGR
+603 IRTNSLSPLVPDDIKRVQNR
-612 IRSRGKPP
+612 
-620 APRRNE
+620 

>member
-1 MRKITAL
+1 
-8 FILAGLSAVPA
+8 
-19 FSQEMPAALKS
+19 MPATLKS

-57 WESIQNLAVAADADD
+57 WESIQNLSVAADADD

-95 NEQAVAAAGL
+95 NEQGV
-105 PDLKSQ
+105 
-111 IGKASYDAIKA
+111 
-122 KFDKEGK
+122 
-129 TDLNE
+129 
-134 FINLLNAQIAAKS
+134 
-147 QLEMLK
+147 
-153 PLPSIDESTF
+153 
-163 SITKEVL
+163 
-170 KKKYPDDFLAQLN
+170 
-183 ELKKL
+183 
-188 SNAVDAA
+188 
-195 ADASAKAGGTPAPA
+195 
-209 GAAPAQGAANAAAS
+209 
-223 ATGGAGTPQQPLTLA
+223 PQQPLTLA

-450 RKKARFRQQ
+450 RKKLDSVNKLLWDFILLNTSTRLVDTEKLAIVGQTVSKYKDELKTRMEKSRFDRLFRQYLQDLIMLIKSELRDVNPDEFYTIYRYDLKQ
-459 APLGLHTAQ
+459 AANALRSVSAFYDNAIRTNSFSPLVP
-468 YLHETRRH
+468 
-476 RKARNR
+476 
-482 GADGI
+482 DDI
-487 KIQGRAQNAHGKIAL
+487 KRAQN
-502 RQAVQAVPSR
+502 R
-512 FDNAHKVRTARRKS
+512 
-526 RRILHDIPLRPQT
+526 
-539 GRKRPQERFRLL
+539 
-551 RQRHTHEFFQPAR
+551 
-564 ARRYKKGAE
+564 
-573 QVASA
+573 
-578 LRRIKKTRALR
+578 
-589 PGFFAFGISGRENA
+589 
-603 NRKIRPCGR
+603 
-612 IRSRGKPP
+612 
-620 APRRNE
+620 

>member
-1 MRKITAL
+1 M
-8 FILAGLSAVPA
+8 
-19 FSQEMPAALKS
+19 
-30 ELEAKAAE
+30 
-38 LQPSNKSAAKTWLV
+38 
-52 KQMNA
+52 
-57 WESIQNLAVAADADD
+57 
-72 IEMIKKLAEKKFPL
+72 
-86 DYVSQEVFI
+86 
-95 NEQAVAAAGL
+95 
-105 PDLKSQ
+105 
-111 IGKASYDAIKA
+111 
-122 KFDKEGK
+122 
-129 TDLNE
+129 
-134 FINLLNAQIAAKS
+134 
-147 QLEMLK
+147 
-153 PLPSIDESTF
+153 
-163 SITKEVL
+163 
-170 KKKYPDDFLAQLN
+170 
-183 ELKKL
+183 
-188 SNAVDAA
+188 
-195 ADASAKAGGTPAPA
+195 
-209 GAAPAQGAANAAAS
+209 
-223 ATGGAGTPQQPLTLA
+223 
-238 ELNLKAREQF
+238 
-248 NSHALTVEGDSKV
+248 EGDSKV

-317 KSIPSSTTN
+317 RSIPSSTTN

-450 RKKARFRQQ
+450 RKKLDSVNKLLWDFILLNTSTRLVDTEKLAIVGQTVSKYKDELKTRMEKSRFDRLFRQYLQDLIMLIKSELRDVNPDEFYTIYRYDLKQ
-459 APLGLHTAQ
+459 AANALRSVSAFYDNAIRTNSFSPLVP
-468 YLHETRRH
+468 
-476 RKARNR
+476 
-482 GADGI
+482 DDI
-487 KIQGRAQNAHGKIAL
+487 KRAQN
-502 RQAVQAVPSR
+502 R
-512 FDNAHKVRTARRKS
+512 
-526 RRILHDIPLRPQT
+526 
-539 GRKRPQERFRLL
+539 
-551 RQRHTHEFFQPAR
+551 
-564 ARRYKKGAE
+564 
-573 QVASA
+573 
-578 LRRIKKTRALR
+578 
-589 PGFFAFGISGRENA
+589 
-603 NRKIRPCGR
+603 
-612 IRSRGKPP
+612 
-620 APRRNE
+620 

>member
-1 MRKITAL
+1 
-8 FILAGLSAVPA
+8 
-19 FSQEMPAALKS
+19 MPADLKS
-30 ELEAKAAE
+30 KLEAKAAE

-57 WESIQNLAVAADADD
+57 WESIQNLAFAADADD

-86 DYVSQEVFI
+86 DYVSQETFI

-147 QLEMLK
+147 QLEMLR

-170 KKKYPDDFLAQLN
+170 KKKYPDDFLSQLN

-195 ADASAKAGGTPAPA
+195 ADAAAKSGGTPPAAAPGTEPAPGQPA
-209 GAAPAQGAANAAAS
+209 GAAANAQA
-223 ATGGAGTPQQPLTLA
+223 GAGTPQQPLTLA

-248 NSHALTVEGDSKV
+248 NSHTLTVEGESKV
-261 TGLPVVMHDRQ
+261 TALPVVMHGKQ
-272 FILIPFSA
+272 VILIPFSA

-293 GEQVE
+293 GEQVD
-298 FDKENIF
+298 FDQSNIF
-305 ASKDYPFVIVMP
+305 ASKNYPFVIVMP
-317 KSIPSSTTN
+317 KSSIPSTTVN
-326 AKLAT
+326 ANLAT

-339 GKPIFFI
+339 GKPIFFM
-346 GYTTTNIQ
+346 GYTATNIQ

-372 RIPNNFIEGTTLVNP
+372 RIPNNFIDGTVLMNP
-387 EEDLTL
+387 EDDLIL

-399 KKEFPKVQW
+399 KKEHPKVQW
-408 GTRNSVNFLR
+408 NMRNSVNFLR
-418 RTIETKNPFLTCV
+418 RTIESRNPFLTCV
-431 RVDRLERW
+431 RIDRLDPW

-450 RKKARFRQQ
+450 KKKLDSVNKLLWDFILLNTSKRLVDTEKLAIVGQTVSKYKEE
-459 APLGLHTAQ
+459 LK
-468 YLHETRRH
+468 TRME
-476 RKARNR
+476 K
-482 GADGI
+482 
-487 KIQGRAQNAHGKIAL
+487 
-502 RQAVQAVPSR
+502 SR
-512 FDNAHKVRTARRKS
+512 FDRLFRQYLQDLMMLIKS
-526 RRILHDIPLRPQT
+526 ELRDVNPD
-539 GRKRPQERFRLL
+539 
-551 RQRHTHEFFQPAR
+551 EFYTLY
-564 ARRYKKGAE
+564 RYDLNQAINSLK
-573 QVASA
+573 SMM
-578 LRRIKKTRALR
+578 
-589 PGFFAFGISGRENA
+589 AFYENA
-603 NRKIRPCGR
+603 IRTNSLSPLVPDDIKRVQNR
-612 IRSRGKPP
+612 
-620 APRRNE
+620 

>member
-1 MRKITAL
+1 
-8 FILAGLSAVPA
+8 
-19 FSQEMPAALKS
+19 MPADLKS
-30 ELEAKAAE
+30 KLEAKAAE

-57 WESIQNLAVAADADD
+57 WESIQNLAFAADADD

-86 DYVSQEVFI
+86 DYVSQEAFI

-147 QLEMLK
+147 QLEMLR

-170 KKKYPDDFLAQLN
+170 KKKYPDDFLSQLN

-195 ADASAKAGGTPAPA
+195 ADAAAKSGGTPPAAAPGTEPAPGQPA
-209 GAAPAQGAANAAAS
+209 GAAANAQA
-223 ATGGAGTPQQPLTLA
+223 GAGTPQQPLTLA

-248 NSHALTVEGDSKV
+248 NSHTLTVEGESKV
-261 TGLPVVMHDRQ
+261 TALPVVMHGKQ
-272 FILIPFSA
+272 VILIPFSA

-293 GEQVE
+293 GEQVD
-298 FDKENIF
+298 FDQSNIF
-305 ASKDYPFVIVMP
+305 ASKNYPFVIVMP
-317 KSIPSSTTN
+317 KSSIPSTTVN
-326 AKLAT
+326 ANLAT

-339 GKPIFFI
+339 GKPIFFM
-346 GYTTTNIQ
+346 GYTATNIQ

-372 RIPNNFIEGTTLVNP
+372 RIPNNFIDGTVLMNP
-387 EEDLTL
+387 EDDLIL

-399 KKEFPKVQW
+399 KKEHPKVQW
-408 GTRNSVNFLR
+408 NMRNSVNFLR
-418 RTIETKNPFLTCV
+418 RTIESRNPFLTCV
-431 RVDRLERW
+431 RIDRLDPW

-450 RKKARFRQQ
+450 KKKLDSVNKLLWDFILLNTSKRLVDTEKLAIVGQTVSKYKEE
-459 APLGLHTAQ
+459 LK
-468 YLHETRRH
+468 TRME
-476 RKARNR
+476 K
-482 GADGI
+482 
-487 KIQGRAQNAHGKIAL
+487 
-502 RQAVQAVPSR
+502 SR
-512 FDNAHKVRTARRKS
+512 FDRLFRQYLQDLMMLIKS
-526 RRILHDIPLRPQT
+526 ELRDVNPD
-539 GRKRPQERFRLL
+539 
-551 RQRHTHEFFQPAR
+551 EFYTLY
-564 ARRYKKGAE
+564 RYDLNQAINSLKS
-573 QVASA
+573 VM
-578 LRRIKKTRALR
+578 
-589 PGFFAFGISGRENA
+589 AFYENA
-603 NRKIRPCGR
+603 IRTNSLSPLVPDDIKRVQNR
-612 IRSRGKPP
+612 
-620 APRRNE
+620 

>member
-1 MRKITAL
+1 
-8 FILAGLSAVPA
+8 
-19 FSQEMPAALKS
+19 MPADLKS
-30 ELEAKAAE
+30 KLEAKAAE
-38 LQPSNKSAAKTWLV
+38 LQPSSKSAAKTWLV

-57 WESIQNLAVAADADD
+57 WESIQNLAFAADADD

-86 DYVSQEVFI
+86 DYVSQEAFI

-122 KFDKEGK
+122 KFDNEGK
-129 TDLNE
+129 TDLND
-134 FINLLNAQIAAKS
+134 FINLLNSQIAAKS
-147 QLEMLK
+147 QLEMLR

-170 KKKYPDDFLAQLN
+170 KKKYPDDFLSQLN

-195 ADASAKAGGTPAPA
+195 ADAASKP
-209 GAAPAQGAANAAAS
+209 GAAPSAPLGADPAPGQTAGANA
-223 ATGGAGTPQQPLTLA
+223 PQQPLTLA

-272 FILIPFSA
+272 VILIPFSA

-298 FDKENIF
+298 FDKSNIF

-331 DKEYREIV
+331 DKEYREII
-339 GKPIFFI
+339 GKPIFFM

-372 RIPNNFIEGTTLVNP
+372 RIPNNFLEGTVLINP
-387 EEDLTL
+387 EEDLIM

-399 KKEFPKVQW
+399 KKEYPKVQW
-408 GTRNSVNFLR
+408 GTRNSVTFLR

-431 RVDRLERW
+431 RIDRLDRW
-439 EKLDFEKLAKQ
+439 EKLDFEKLAQQ
-450 RKKARFRQQ
+450 RQKLESVNKLLWDFILLNTSTRLVDTEKLAIVGKTVSKYKDELKTRMEKSRFDRLFRQYLQDLMMLIKSELRDVNPDEFYTIYRYDLNQ
-459 APLGLHTAQ
+459 AVNALKSVSAFYDNAIRTNSLSPLIP
-468 YLHETRRH
+468 
-476 RKARNR
+476 
-482 GADGI
+482 DDI
-487 KIQGRAQNAHGKIAL
+487 KRAQN
-502 RQAVQAVPSR
+502 R
-512 FDNAHKVRTARRKS
+512 
-526 RRILHDIPLRPQT
+526 
-539 GRKRPQERFRLL
+539 
-551 RQRHTHEFFQPAR
+551 
-564 ARRYKKGAE
+564 
-573 QVASA
+573 
-578 LRRIKKTRALR
+578 
-589 PGFFAFGISGRENA
+589 
-603 NRKIRPCGR
+603 
-612 IRSRGKPP
+612 
-620 APRRNE
+620 

>member
-1 MRKITAL
+1 
-8 FILAGLSAVPA
+8 
-19 FSQEMPAALKS
+19 MPADLKS
-30 ELEAKAAE
+30 KLEAKAAE

-57 WESIQNLAVAADADD
+57 WESIQNLAFAADADD

-86 DYVSQEVFI
+86 DYVSQETFI

-147 QLEMLK
+147 QLEMLR

-170 KKKYPDDFLAQLN
+170 KKKYPDDFLSQLN

-195 ADASAKAGGTPAPA
+195 ADAAKSGGTPPAAAPGTEPAPGQPA
-209 GAAPAQGAANAAAS
+209 GAAANAQA
-223 ATGGAGTPQQPLTLA
+223 GAGTPQQPLTLA

-248 NSHALTVEGDSKV
+248 NSHTLTVEGESKV
-261 TGLPVVMHDRQ
+261 TALPVVMHGKQ
-272 FILIPFSA
+272 VILIPFSA

-293 GEQVE
+293 GEQVD
-298 FDKENIF
+298 FDQSNIF
-305 ASKDYPFVIVMP
+305 ASKNYPFVIVMP
-317 KSIPSSTTN
+317 KSSIPSTTVN
-326 AKLAT
+326 ANLAT

-339 GKPIFFI
+339 GKPIFFM
-346 GYTTTNIQ
+346 GYTATNIQ

-372 RIPNNFIEGTTLVNP
+372 RIPNNFIDGTVLMNP
-387 EEDLTL
+387 EDDLIL

-399 KKEFPKVQW
+399 KKEFPKVNW

-431 RVDRLERW
+431 RIDRLDPW

-450 RKKARFRQQ
+450 KKKLDSVNKLLWDFILLNTSKRLVDTEKLAIVGQTVSKYKEE
-459 APLGLHTAQ
+459 LK
-468 YLHETRRH
+468 TRME
-476 RKARNR
+476 K
-482 GADGI
+482 
-487 KIQGRAQNAHGKIAL
+487 
-502 RQAVQAVPSR
+502 SR
-512 FDNAHKVRTARRKS
+512 FDRTFRQYLQDLMMLIKS
-526 RRILHDIPLRPQT
+526 ELRDVNPD
-539 GRKRPQERFRLL
+539 
-551 RQRHTHEFFQPAR
+551 EFYTLY
-564 ARRYKKGAE
+564 RYDLNQAINSLKS
-573 QVASA
+573 VM
-578 LRRIKKTRALR
+578 
-589 PGFFAFGISGRENA
+589 AFYENA
-603 NRKIRPCGR
+603 IRTNSLSPLVPDDIKRVQNR
-612 IRSRGKPP
+612 
-620 APRRNE
+620 